1 MTGDA
6 LGEPQSQRE
15 RSGPSPRIARFTV
28 EDGRYPPRLRHLHD
42 PPRTLFCRGH
52 LSALEQPSVAIVGSR
67 RSTAYGRRVAE
78 ELAREAA
85 RAGWC
90 VVSGMALGIDAA
102 AHRGCMAGGGVTLAV
117 LGSGVDRAYPRSHAS
132 LMTRILQRG
141 LVLSEHEPGVSPRP
155 HHFPRRNRI
164 LAALADRVVV
174 VEAAKRS
181 GALITAAVAADLG
194 RDVWAVPG
202 SIFSSNTGGTH
213 RLLEDGAIPVSSLE
227 AWRISLAEGAEG
239 LDSPGDV
246 PPSSQLALRPHL
258 AGLPRQVWEALE
270 AEPLSLEGLADA
282 LGTPGREILP
292 VLASLEL
299 EGWLERRPGPTYLR
313 AVA

>member
-1 MTGDA
+1 
-6 LGEPQSQRE
+6 
-15 RSGPSPRIARFTV
+15 
-28 EDGRYPPRLRHLHD
+28 
-42 PPRTLFCRGH
+42 
-52 LSALEQPSVAIVGSR
+52 
-67 RSTAYGRRVAE
+67 
-78 ELAREAA
+78 
-85 RAGWC
+85 
-90 VVSGMALGIDAA
+90 
-102 AHRGCMAGGGVTLAV
+102 MAGGGVTLAV

-227 AWRISLAEGAEG
+227 AWRVSLAEGVEG
-239 LDSPGDV
+239 LDSPGDN
-246 PPSSQLALRPHL
+246 PPPSQLALRPHL
-258 AGLPRQVWEALE
+258 DGLPRQVWEALE
-270 AEPLSLEGLADA
+270 GEPLSLEGLADA